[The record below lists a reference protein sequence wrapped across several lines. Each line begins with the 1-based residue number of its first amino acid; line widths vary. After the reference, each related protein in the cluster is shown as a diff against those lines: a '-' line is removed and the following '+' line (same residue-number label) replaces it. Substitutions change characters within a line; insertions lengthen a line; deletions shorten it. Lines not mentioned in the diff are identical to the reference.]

1 MSTTKKLEN
10 IVRIKDEEHT
20 YKEFD
25 REKFLAL
32 VEFAKSIQYTNIP
45 LLNATDIEPVS
56 EIGDL
61 LENIQFE
68 NKKEE

>member
-1 MSTTKKLEN
+1 MSTTKNLEN
-10 IVRIKDEEHT
+10 MVRIKDEEHT

-25 REKFLAL
+25 REKFLVW
-32 VEFAKSIQYTNIP
+32 VEFAKSFQYTSIM
-45 LLNATDIEPVS
+45 NATDIEPVS